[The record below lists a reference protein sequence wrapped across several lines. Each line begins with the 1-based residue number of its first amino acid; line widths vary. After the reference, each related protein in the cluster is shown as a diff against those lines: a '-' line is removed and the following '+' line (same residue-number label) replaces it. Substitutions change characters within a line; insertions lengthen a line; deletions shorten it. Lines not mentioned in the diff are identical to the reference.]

1 MKTSADAWKQAVLVP
16 QADSLGAVAVIRS
29 LGLHKYQVH
38 AASVKT
44 EALGCQSNYAT
55 LSHICPSYQ
64 SNDYLPWLR
73 ATISQHKIEAIIP
86 SEGFLL
92 AIKNHFY
99 EFAPLMPIPQD
110 HNLVFGCLSKVFVL
124 DFFLQSSD
132 TRLQQHLPKTV
143 IITPT
148 THIESLETED
158 WMTPFFVKGDG
169 YYNKNNDSAFVTQ
182 ANNWALAEKNVT
194 AALKNYEKVL
204 LQDCRKGIKATVNLL
219 MQDGYILAESML
231 IARHENPHTGGLTS
245 LRESWWNQ
253 HIYEDA
259 VLRMHA
265 LGWNGPAM
273 LEYKWDEKTQT
284 FNFIEINARYWAALH
299 LDILAGLHFPAI
311 QLEYFFHKTKPEIP
325 LRLNKVIKVRHA
337 LPADFGYL
345 LSKIK
350 DKEIGNLAKLRS
362 MLGFFLYFFHPN
374 IYSDLNYPGDRK
386 LAWLNTKAFI
396 MELTRSCINKLR

>member
-1 MKTSADAWKQAVLVP
+1 MKTSASAWKQAVLVP
-16 QADSLGAVAVIRS
+16 QADSIGAVAVIRS

-99 EFAPLMPIPQD
+99 EFSPLMPIPQD
-110 HNLVFGCLSKVFVL
+110 HNLVYGCLSKVFVL
-124 DFFLQSSD
+124 DFFLQSFD
-132 TRLQQHLPKTV
+132 AKLKQHLPKTA
-143 IITPT
+143 IITQA
-148 THIESLETED
+148 TEIGSFKTEN
-158 WMTPFFVKGDG
+158 WVRPFFIKGDG
-169 YYNKNNDSAFVTQ
+169 FYNKNNDSAFVTKVH
-182 ANNWALAEKNVT
+182 NWTDVENKVIS
-194 AALKNYEKVL
+194 ALKNYEKVL
-204 LQDCRKGIKATVNLL
+204 LQDCSHGVKATVNLL
-219 MQDGYILAESML
+219 MQDGVILAESMI

-273 LEYKWDEKTQT
+273 LEYKWDEKTQD
-284 FNFIEINARYWAALH
+284 FDFIEINARYWAALH

-362 MLGFFLYFFHPN
+362 VLGFLLYFFHPN

>member
-29 LGLHKYQVH
+29 LGFHKYKVH

-44 EALGCQSNYAT
+44 EALGCKSNYAT

-73 ATISQHKIEAIIP
+73 ATISEHKIEAIIP

-110 HNLVFGCLSKVFVL
+110 HKLVYGCLSKVFVL

-143 IITPT
+143 IISPT

-169 YYNKNNDSAFVTQ
+169 FYNKNNDSAFVTR

-204 LQDCRKGIKATVNLL
+204 LQDCRKGVKATVNLL

-253 HIYEDA
+253 QIYEDA

-273 LEYKWDEKTQT
+273 LEYKWDETNQT
-284 FNFIEINARYWAALH
+284 FNFIEINARYWAALNV
-299 LDILAGLHFPAI
+299 DILAGLHFPAI
-311 QLEYFFHKTKPEIP
+311 QLEYFFHKTKPDMP
-325 LRLNKVIKVRHA
+325 LRLNRFIKVRHA

-345 LSKIK
+345 LSKVK
-350 DKEIGNLAKLRS
+350 DKEIGTLAKLKS
-362 MLGFFLYFFHPN
+362 MLGFFLYFFHPK